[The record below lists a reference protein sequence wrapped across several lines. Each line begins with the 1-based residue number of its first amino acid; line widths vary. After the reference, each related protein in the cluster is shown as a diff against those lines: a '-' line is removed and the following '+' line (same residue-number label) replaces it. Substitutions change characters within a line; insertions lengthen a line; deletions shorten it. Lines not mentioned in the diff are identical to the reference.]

1 MGLGNKLWK
10 WELSILSNYSLKKL
24 LAFVMTLGLMKLEF
38 LVPKKTT
45 RDQSYF
51 NEIVADTE
59 PLPFYQGSYSW
70 VMGTM

>member
-1 MGLGNKLWK
+1 
-10 WELSILSNYSLKKL
+10 
-24 LAFVMTLGLMKLEF
+24 MKLEF

-59 PLPFYQGSYSW
+59 PLPFL
-70 VMGTM
+70 TPHTTKLNK